1 MKLKLMRPRPI
12 QESEKAR
19 TQESEKATKDLREFR
34 KYLHRG
40 KPGPHSYVI
49 LLGLRI
55 FDTRKLL
62 KSVEEGLSFSA
73 FERFQR
79 NIDLPVAALT
89 QFVQI
94 PLRTLTRRKEQGRL
108 QPDESDRL
116 LRASRIF
123 GKALELFEGDSGAA
137 RLWLSDSQPALGGA
151 IPLNIAKSELGA
163 REVEKLIGR
172 LEHGIFS

>member
-1 MKLKLMRPRPI
+1 MRARHFR
-12 QESEKAR
+12 ESEKA
-19 TQESEKATKDLREFR
+19 TAQEAEKATKDLLEFR

-40 KPGPHSYVI
+40 KLGPHSYVV
-49 LLGLRI
+49 LLGLRT
-55 FDTRKLL
+55 FDTGKLL

-79 NIDLPVAALT
+79 NIELPVAVLTAL
-89 QFVQI
+89 VQI

-116 LRASRIF
+116 VRASRIF
-123 GKALELFEGDSGAA
+123 GKALELFEGDPEAA
-137 RLWLSDSQPALGGA
+137 RSWLSGSQTALGGA

-163 REVEKLIGR
+163 REVENLIGR
-172 LEHGIFS
+172 LEHGVFS